1 MSIGSVPL
9 TDLAPLAVMLP
20 VLGAA
25 VTFML
30 VRRPRAQITV
40 TVSALVLTLVLDALL
55 LAAVWDTGIAAVH
68 LARSDRVGLVE
79 ARRSGARPRQREE
92 ACGIVV

>member
-9 TDLAPLAVMLP
+9 TDLAPLAVMIP

-40 TVSALVLTLVLDALL
+40 TVTALVLTLLLNCLL
-55 LAAVWDTGIAAVH
+55 LADVW
-68 LARSDRVGLVE
+68 
-79 ARRSGARPRQREE
+79 
-92 ACGIVV
+92 

>member
-30 VRRPRAQITV
+30 VRLSLIH
-40 TVSALVLTLVLDALL
+40 
-55 LAAVWDTGIAAVH
+55 I
-68 LARSDRVGLVE
+68 
-79 ARRSGARPRQREE
+79 
-92 ACGIVV
+92 